1 MVRLLWKAFLIVTAM
16 TLLIDMPDR
25 IAHDTI
31 NFLDRMFSHGFA
43 FLFVVAALKGD

>member
-1 MVRLLWKAFLIVTAM
+1 MLRLMWKAFLIVAAV

-31 NFLDRMFSHGFA
+31 NFLDRIFSHGFA
-43 FLFVVAALKGD
+43 FLFVLAALKGD